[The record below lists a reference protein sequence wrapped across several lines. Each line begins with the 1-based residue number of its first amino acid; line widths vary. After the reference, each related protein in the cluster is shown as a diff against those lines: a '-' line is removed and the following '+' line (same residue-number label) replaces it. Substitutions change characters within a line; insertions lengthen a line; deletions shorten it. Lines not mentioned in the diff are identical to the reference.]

1 MDSQNL
7 KYVLKQYEQKR
18 FKALEDLE
26 KRKNDLYKKNKRL
39 QEIDIELS
47 NAAINFAK
55 SILNS
60 KENSIS
66 LLEKKKKN

>member
-26 KRKNDLYKKNKRL
+26 KRKNDLYKKNKR
-39 QEIDIELS
+39 
-47 NAAINFAK
+47 
-55 SILNS
+55 
-60 KENSIS
+60 
-66 LLEKKKKN
+66 